1 MLEWLSANQ
10 FFIDVTLI
18 TCLLVLSVFVV
29 FQAGIFSLG
38 SVGFMALGA
47 YTTAILTTKEGLP
60 MAAGIVVAAVLTAL
74 AGLVLGLIVLR
85 LEGIYLALATLAL
98 AQAIIVLIE
107 TLGITGGDQGI
118 IGIPSTYTTWIDVVL
133 LVAVVAVLEVVHRS
147 HHGRAIHILRAD
159 PVIARS
165 LGVRVRGYKLA
176 ALSASGLLAGLAGA
190 LNAHEVGTI
199 SPDQYNFSLLVTAL
213 TYAVVGGVA
222 YWAGPVIAAIA
233 LGLLDQFLHGSG
245 TTIETAVYGFVLIA
259 LMFVAPLGLGDP
271 RLRRLAAAV
280 RRRRP
285 VSGTPALEETRP

>member
-1 MLEWLSANQ
+1 VLEWLSANQ
-10 FFIDVTLI
+10 FFIDITLI
-18 TCLLVLSVFVV
+18 MCLLVLSVFVV

-47 YTTAILTTKEGLP
+47 YTTAILTTREGLP
-60 MAAGIVVAAVLTAL
+60 MGAGIAAAAVLTAL
-74 AGLVLGLIVLR
+74 AGLVIGLIVLR

-98 AQAIIVLIE
+98 GQAVIVLIE

-133 LVAVVAVLEVVHRS
+133 LIVVVAVLELVHRS

-165 LGVRVRGYKLA
+165 LGIRVRGYKLV

-190 LNAHEVGTI
+190 LNAHEVGSI

-245 TTIETAVYGFVLIA
+245 TTIETAVYGFVLIG

-285 VSGTPALEETRP
+285 VPGTAALEETRQ